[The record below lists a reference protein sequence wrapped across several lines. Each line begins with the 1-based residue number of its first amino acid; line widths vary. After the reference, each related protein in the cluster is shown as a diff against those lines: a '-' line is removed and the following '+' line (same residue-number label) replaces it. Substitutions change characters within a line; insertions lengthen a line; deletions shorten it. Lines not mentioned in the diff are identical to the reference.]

1 MSAMIAKIAMI
12 AAWAWTFVVK
22 VPHPYCTLA
31 LVLVE
36 PVVDRTGKLHIR
48 ARARQGAY
56 LSIKANNGVD

>member
-31 LVLVE
+31 QVLVE